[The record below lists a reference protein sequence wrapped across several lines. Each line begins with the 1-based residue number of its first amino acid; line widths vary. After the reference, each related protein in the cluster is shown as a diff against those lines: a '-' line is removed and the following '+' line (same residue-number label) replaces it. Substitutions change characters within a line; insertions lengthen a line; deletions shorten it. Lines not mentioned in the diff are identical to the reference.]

1 MTWEKFIEELSALD
15 LTRADFARIVGKT
28 PQAITAWKVSGR
40 VNNNAVMP
48 LLRAWKAH
56 PEILEAE
63 LNRIY
68 ARQ

>member
-1 MTWEKFIEELSALD
+1 MTWKEFTETLTELG

-28 PQAITAWKVSGR
+28 SQAITAWKVSGK

-56 PEILEAE
+56 PEILDAE

-68 ARQ
+68 AR